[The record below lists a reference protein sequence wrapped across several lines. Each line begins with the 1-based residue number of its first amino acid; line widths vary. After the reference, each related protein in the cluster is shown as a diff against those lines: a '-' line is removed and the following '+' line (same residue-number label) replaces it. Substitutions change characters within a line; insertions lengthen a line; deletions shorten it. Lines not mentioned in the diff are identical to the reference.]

1 MANKNKLTQI
11 LTRYLKKKKKKD
23 QDAMDGFFHVLFLLL
38 LKESGN

>member
-11 LTRYLKKKKKKD
+11 LTRYLKKKKD